1 MPVHKYRDVACMP
14 DRSWR
19 SPGDPALAQAIRHV
33 WDFAQRT
40 TQPRFPP
47 GLYKHR
53 SVEAAMAQ
61 REAWDAANFA
71 AFLARRCDSDK
82 A

>member
-1 MPVHKYRDVACMP
+1 MP

-53 SVEAAMAQ
+53 SIEAAAAQ
-61 REAWDAANFA
+61 QEAWAAANFA
-71 AFLARRCDSDK
+71 AFVARRRESDT
-82 A
+82 

>member
-1 MPVHKYRDVACMP
+1 MPVHKYRDVASMP

-19 SPGDPALAQAIRHV
+19 SPGDPTLSQAIRHV
-33 WDFAQRT
+33 WDFAQHT

-53 SVEAAMAQ
+53 TVE
-61 REAWDAANFA
+61 DAAVQRQAWEAVNFA
-71 AFLARRCDSDK
+71 PFLARRRSTDR
-82 A
+82 